1 MRISFFERDY
11 GHLADTDDAVKIFGP
26 RSIHAGVA
34 TVGDIRKA
42 CVDHPKT
49 ASIYPEND
57 GSGFYIADLHGKFFS
72 TYPAPVL

>member
-11 GHLADTDDAVKIFGP
+11 GHLADSEDIVKVFGTMT
-26 RSIHAGVA
+26 IHAGIA

-42 CVDHPKT
+42 CLGHPKT

-57 GSGFYIADLHGKFFS
+57 GSGFYVADLHGKFFS
-72 TYPAPVL
+72 TELSPLL

>member
-11 GHLADTDDAVKIFGP
+11 GHLADSDDAVKVFGTK
-26 RSIHAGVA
+26 SIRAGVA

-42 CVDHPKT
+42 CVGQPKT

-57 GSGFYIADLHGKFFS
+57 ASGFYIADLHGEFFS
-72 TYPAPVL
+72 TDLSPLS